1 MKKHVLLFNPNT
13 SASVT
18 EDMIALALLDHA
30 SWARVDGQTAGTGA
44 SIILSAA
51 DLHRAEA
58 CVADL
63 GQTMS
68 AMQWPFDAIVIGAF
82 GDPGVEDLRKASPL
96 PVVGI
101 GEAALMEASARGGP
115 YSIVTTT
122 PDLEPSIRSK
132 AMATGTGTLASI
144 RLTTGSPAEV
154 MSDPVRL
161 DDALGDL
168 ILTTIEQ
175 DCPSAIVVA
184 GGPLAASARRIG
196 PRFSIPIIDPVTA
209 AFRRLHTL
217 LGATSNDWHPTS
229 TAI

>member
-18 EDMIALALLDHA
+18 EDMVALALLDHA
-30 SWARVDGQTAGTGA
+30 AWARIYGQTAGSGA
-44 SIILSAA
+44 SIILSTA

-58 CVADL
+58 CVSDL
-63 GQTMS
+63 GRTM
-68 AMQWPFDAIVIGAF
+68 AATQWPVDGIVIGAF
-82 GDPGVEDLRKASPL
+82 GDPGVEGLRKASPV
-96 PVVGI
+96 PVIGI
-101 GEAALMEASARGGP
+101 GEAALLEASAYGGS

-122 PDLEPSIRSK
+122 PDLEPSIRGK

-144 RLTTGSPAEV
+144 RLTTGSATEI
-154 MSDPVRL
+154 MSDPIRL
-161 DDALGDL
+161 DDALGAL

-175 DCPSAIVVA
+175 DRPSAIVVA

-209 AFRRLHTL
+209 AFRRLRTL
-217 LGATSNDWHPTS
+217 LGTTMDDWRPTS
-229 TAI
+229 AVV